1 MAAAA
6 NGDIYAW
13 GRNDAAQ
20 LGDGTTVDRSTPV
33 SVDRVVD
40 AVELVGGRDYVAVR
54 TASGGAT
61 PTPTPTPAPAPAPA
75 PGVSCTATVSGNA
88 LVLNWTDGFGRA
100 NIRRNASWHS
110 APGDVAT
117 TTIAGGAND
126 GAAFEVRLRIDGVVV
141 DTACVRDGAAPT
153 PAPAPCSV
161 SGNNQ
166 NVVVSWTVA
175 ADSVNVRENNS
186 WRLRAP
192 NGASSVSLS
201 GNVDSNWV
209 IIIRTA
215 GAAASTISCS

>member
-1 MAAAA
+1 M
-6 NGDIYAW
+6 
-13 GRNDAAQ
+13 
-20 LGDGTTVDRSTPV
+20 
-33 SVDRVVD
+33 
-40 AVELVGGRDYVAVR
+40 
-54 TASGGAT
+54 
-61 PTPTPTPAPAPAPA
+61 
-75 PGVSCTATVSGNA
+75 SGNA

-126 GAAFEVRLRIDGVVV
+126 GAAFEVRLRIAGAVV
-141 DTACVRDGAAPT
+141 DTPCVRGGAA
-153 PAPAPCSV
+153 PAPAPCTV

-186 WRLRAP
+186 WRVQAP
-192 NGASSVSLS
+192 NGTSSVSLS

-209 IIIRTA
+209 IITRTA